1 MFDPDFIALL
11 EQSVGPEAA
20 SGVLSALGEAPSVSI
35 RLNPSR
41 LRECPFPGAA
51 PVSWNPWAYLLK
63 ERPVFTLDP
72 LFHAGGY
79 YVQDSSAMFP
89 GALLRR
95 LLPSSEPGGRMLE
108 PGDRMPEPGDRMPE
122 PGVRMLE
129 PGVRML
135 DAEGRMLEPG
145 VRMLD
150 LCAAPGG
157 KTTDFAAS
165 LREAFGERFTLIAN
179 EVIRSRFAV
188 LRSNVRSWGDPR
200 VGVVSRDPSAFGS
213 EPLFDVIAADVPC
226 SGEGMFRKEEKA
238 VEDWSM
244 DTVRLCTAR
253 SRRILT
259 DIWPVLREGGLMLYS
274 TCTFNHFENDDTVA
288 WMASEL
294 GAEVLDFGPMDP
306 AVHTAHGY
314 LMLPGRVPGEGQ
326 YAAVLRKK
334 GDGALTGSLA
344 TLRAEFPAE
353 SIPDY
358 PRWELSLA
366 DALKYLHG
374 DALSL
379 PDAPLGLLILTYAGL
394 PLGPAKNIARR
405 CNNLYPKDRRIRMDI

>member
-20 SGVLSALGEAPSVSI
+20 SGVLSALGETPSVSI

-51 PVSWNPWAYLLK
+51 PVRWNPWAYLLK

-95 LLPSSEPGGRMLE
+95 LLPSPEPGGRM
-108 PGDRMPEPGDRMPE
+108 P
-122 PGVRMLE
+122 
-129 PGVRML
+129 

-200 VGVVSRDPSAFGS
+200 VGIVSRDPSAFGS